1 MVLMDDMGVEGFRRK
16 GKIIVYPSQVSFKR
30 VYYLTGKVKLIQSGL
45 VQHIDEVT
53 FMGGKD
59 MAVST
64 DAKETVPEEDL
75 DQTDVLESTQ
85 TVILEA
91 LEKLGYPREVYELL
105 KEPMKILT
113 VRIPIRMDD
122 GSIKIFTG
130 YRAQHNDAVGPT
142 KGGVRFHPN
151 VTEKE
156 VKALSIWMSL
166 KAGIVN
172 LPYGGGKGGIVC
184 DPREM
189 SFRELEK
196 LSRGYVRAISQIVGP
211 TKDIPAP
218 DVFTNSQ
225 IMAWMMDEY
234 SRIREF
240 DSPGFITGKP
250 LVLGGSHG
258 RESATAKG
266 VTICIREAAKKKGI
280 ELKDARVVVQGFGN
294 AGSFLAKFM
303 HDAGAKVIG
312 ISDAYGALFDPKGLD
327 IDYLLDRRDSFG
339 TVTKLFKDT
348 ITNKELLEL
357 DCDVLVPAAIENQ
370 ITREN
375 AHNIQAKIVVEAAN
389 GPTTLEAT
397 KILTERGILLVPDVL
412 ASSGGVTVSYFEW
425 VQNNQGYYWTE
436 EEVERRLEE
445 VLVNSFN
452 NVYNTAQTRRVN
464 MRLAA
469 YMVGVRKM
477 AEASRF
483 RGWI

>member
-1 MVLMDDMGVEGFRRK
+1 MEGSEKVEKTEKHVKEAKISSQNVL
-16 GKIIVYPSQVSFKR
+16 Q
-30 VYYLTGKVKLIQSGL
+30 
-45 VQHIDEVT
+45 
-53 FMGGKD
+53 
-59 MAVST
+59 
-64 DAKETVPEEDL
+64 
-75 DQTDVLESTQ
+75 STQ
-85 TVILEA
+85 IVIKQA
-91 LEKLGYPREVYELL
+91 LGKLGYSDEVYQLM
-105 KEPMKILT
+105 KEPLRMMT

-122 GSIKIFTG
+122 DSIKIFTG

-142 KGGVRFHPN
+142 KGGVRFHPD
-151 VTEKE
+151 VSETE

-166 KAGIVN
+166 KAGIMD
-172 LPYGGGKGGIVC
+172 LPYGGGKGGIIC

-189 SFRELEK
+189 SFREIER

-234 SRIREF
+234 SRMKEF

-266 VTICIREAAKKKGI
+266 VTICIKEAAKKKGVNL
-280 ELKDARVVVQGFGN
+280 EGARIVIQGFGN

-303 HDAGAKVIG
+303 YDSGAKVVG
-312 ISDAYGALFDPKGLD
+312 ISDVYGGLYDPEGLD

-339 TVTKLFKDT
+339 TVSKLFKDT
-348 ITNKELLEL
+348 VSNKELLEL
-357 DCDVLVPAAIENQ
+357 DCDILVPAAIENQ
-370 ITREN
+370 ITEEN
-375 AHNIQAKIVVEAAN
+375 AHKIKANIVVEAAN
-389 GPTTLEAT
+389 GPTTMEAT
-397 KILTERGILLVPDVL
+397 KILNDRGVLLVPDVL
-412 ASSGGVTVSYFEW
+412 ASAGGVTVSYFEW
-425 VQNNQGYYWTE
+425 VQNNQGFYWEE
-436 EEVERRLEE
+436 EEVATRLEK
-445 VLVNSFN
+445 VMISSFD
-452 NVYNTAQTRRVN
+452 NVYRVATTRNVD
-464 MRLAA
+464 MRLAS

>member
-1 MVLMDDMGVEGFRRK
+1 MATEKNVEHNN
-16 GKIIVYPSQVSFKR
+16 S
-30 VYYLTGKVKLIQSGL
+30 KVN
-45 VQHIDEVT
+45 
-53 FMGGKD
+53 
-59 MAVST
+59 
-64 DAKETVPEEDL
+64 
-75 DQTDVLESTQ
+75 DVLLSTQ
-85 TVILEA
+85 TVIHKA
-91 LEKLGYPREVYELL
+91 LEKLGYPEEVYELL
-105 KEPMKILT
+105 KEPLRLLT
-113 VRIPIRMDD
+113 VKIPVKMDD
-122 GSIKIFTG
+122 GSTKIFTG
-130 YRAQHNDAVGPT
+130 YRAQHNDSVGPT
-142 KGGVRFHPN
+142 KGGIRFHPN
-151 VTEKE
+151 VTERE

-166 KAGIVN
+166 KCGIVD

-184 DPREM
+184 DPRTM
-189 SFRELEK
+189 SFGELER

-234 SRIREF
+234 SRMDEF
-240 DSPGFITGKP
+240 NSPGFITGKP

-258 RESATAKG
+258 RETATAKG
-266 VTICIREAAKKKGI
+266 VTICIREAAKKRGI
-280 ELKDARVVVQGFGN
+280 ELKGARVVVQGFGN

-303 HDAGAKVIG
+303 HDSGAKVIG
-312 ISDAYGALFDPKGLD
+312 ISDAHGALHDPDGLD

-339 TVTKLFKDT
+339 TVTNLFQNT

-370 ITREN
+370 ITDEN
-375 AHNIQAKIVVEAAN
+375 AHKIKAKIVVEAAN
-389 GPTTLEAT
+389 GPTTLEGT

-412 ASSGGVTVSYFEW
+412 ASAGGVTVSYFEW
-425 VQNNQGYYWTE
+425 VQNNQGYYWSE
-436 EEVERRLEE
+436 EEVEEKLEK
-445 VLVNSFN
+445 VMVRSFN
-452 NVYNTAQTRRVN
+452 TIYETANTRKVD